1 MEVKPWQIKA
11 RLSVFDD
18 LFGGLF
24 DFDGD
29 GTTDIAEEVMG
40 YAILEDMT
48 EDDEEY
54 SDGDDFDF

>member
-1 MEVKPWQIKA
+1 MA
-11 RLSVFDD
+11 RLSMFDD